1 MIVVQVSRFLVEGCK
16 IMANKEQGYPQ
27 SDVINENV
35 DMYPTCMSTICVLR
49 FKFTTKLWT

>member
-27 SDVINENV
+27 SDIIKENV
-35 DMYPTCMSTICVLR
+35 GMYPTCMSTICVLR
-49 FKFTTKLWT
+49 FKFTTEL